1 MDDMKFLFF
10 IVPGTF
16 AFIGFVFTL
25 IFGPEIMQWY
35 AKQGVNRRS
44 GVSRSTKADEHVESV
59 YVDRPSRTWEKEA
72 LTR

>member
-16 AFIGFVFTL
+16 ALIGFIFSL
-25 IFGPEIMQWY
+25 IFGPKIMRWC
-35 AKQGVNRRS
+35 AKQ
-44 GVSRSTKADEHVESV
+44 KADWQNGAPRAIEAEEQVESA
-59 YVDRPSRTWEKEA
+59 YVDRPSRVREKEL